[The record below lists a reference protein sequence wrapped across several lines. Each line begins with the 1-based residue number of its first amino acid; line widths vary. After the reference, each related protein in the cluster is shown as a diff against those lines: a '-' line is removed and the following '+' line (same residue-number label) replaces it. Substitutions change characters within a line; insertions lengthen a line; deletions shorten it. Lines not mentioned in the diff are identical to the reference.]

1 MKKIISSIVIAAM
14 MLTLFSTVSFAKSVG
29 MNIDEKTELLQK
41 LEVLNGDLP
50 PLEQQVTR
58 GEFVTLL
65 AKLLKV
71 DASAHSE
78 ERYYVDINE
87 DSDLWNITAQLVNYV
102 LTVPQ
107 DRRFRPDDIIQRS
120 EAACALMKA
129 YGAGIMEYK
138 RYSDIAN
145 RMELLEGVS
154 YGGLT
159 YEDVINLLYNALTGY
174 PMTFTGEGIT
184 PGGQAFMELYYDM
197 FYVSGVVNAVNKSD
211 LDGNGSG
218 RVESIRVGDLTIMC
232 ELDNPYLY
240 LGREVGVFY
249 TSKDDP
255 QLFYIYAYTD
265 KNDIIEITEKNHP
278 VFDETSFKLEYY
290 NEDDRITQIQI
301 PQTVNVVYN
310 GQNMTND
317 VKGAFDLFEVGK
329 ITVLSAKNENDTV
342 IIESYY
348 DISVMSVNV
357 DEGIIYGKDGN
368 VISTDPRRRPVY
380 IKDVNGND
388 VSLDSISQD
397 CTVSVFESNVY
408 LKLIVSNALVTGS
421 ISGIQ
426 NDRIVKLVVGD
437 VAYELIP
444 NKTFTYSVGEQ
455 VSLYLNYS
463 GYVSSISTERRDGM
477 KYAWLIGH
485 YISTDFG
492 DEGVYVK
499 IFNEDSAFSK
509 LKLAEKTR
517 IDGTLRQTPDLQV
530 FGLEKGKSGV
540 NDQMILYKTNGEGL
554 IKEIDTIAPN
564 TSGEGLLKEFS
575 NSEGTYGSTSVGKLI
590 WTSSSTKVFVL
601 PSADNRDNEDA
612 YAIGSRSLLE
622 TWGTNDVD
630 SYRSA
635 EHNKPAAAEV
645 LVLRK
650 DMFTSAKEQRGAY
663 VVQGIHSRWDQE
675 NDEIDEVI
683 TLMSGSAT
691 KEYVLSKNFT
701 QHDELVKGNI
711 VIIALNGKN
720 ELSSVTLHYGEDKNG
735 NEFKTLKEIG
745 SWGDANHYIAV
756 GKIVAVGDEYA
767 DLSITGND
775 IPTVRFPVSTTNI
788 GVFDI
793 SREHGCSVGTKGDIA
808 EAMMRGDIVALS
820 MYRGTIV
827 SIAIVKN

>member
-50 PLEQQVTR
+50 SLEQQVTR

-107 DRRFRPDDIIQRS
+107 DRKFRPDDIIQRS

-129 YGAGIMEYK
+129 YGAGNMEYT

-154 YGGLT
+154 YGSLT

-174 PMTFTGEGIT
+174 PMTFIGEGIA
-184 PGGQAFMELYYDM
+184 PGDQAFMELYYDM

-232 ELDNPYLY
+232 ELDDPYLY

-249 TSKDDP
+249 TSKDEP
-255 QLFYIYAYTD
+255 QLFYIYAFTD
-265 KNDIIEITEKNHP
+265 SNDIIEITEKNHP
-278 VFDETSFKLEYY
+278 VFDEINFTLQYY
-290 NEDDRITQIQI
+290 NDNDRLKQVKL
-301 PQTVNVVYN
+301 PQTVDVIYN
-310 GQNMTND
+310 GQNMTNN

-329 ITVLSAKNENDTV
+329 ITVLSTKSENDTV
-342 IIESYY
+342 VIESYY

-357 DEGIIYGKDGN
+357 DEKVIYGKEGN
-368 VISTDPRRRPVY
+368 VVLADSHERPVY

-388 VSLDSISQD
+388 VSLDSILKDSII
-397 CTVSVFESNVY
+397 SVFESNVY
-408 LKLIVSNALVTGS
+408 LKLIVSSAVVTGP
-421 ISGIQ
+421 ISEIQ
-426 NDRIVKLVVGD
+426 NDGVVKIVVGD

-463 GYVSSISTERRDGM
+463 GYVSSISTEKKDGL
-477 KYAWLIGH
+477 KYGWITH
-485 YISTDFG
+485 YHISDDFK
-492 DEGVYVK
+492 DERLHLK
-499 IFNEDSAFSK
+499 IFNENGTFSE
-509 LKLAEKTR
+509 LMLAEKTK
-517 IDGTLRQTPDLQV
+517 IDGQLRKEADLQL
-530 FGLEKGKSGV
+530 FGLEQGNSSV
-540 NDQMILYKTNGEGL
+540 VDQMILYGVNDEG
-554 IKEIDTIAPN
+554 IINEIDTVAPN
-564 TSGEGLLKEFS
+564 TYGEGLLKEFS

-622 TWGTNDVD
+622 AWGTNDVD

-645 LVLRK
+645 LVLRN

-663 VVQGIHSRWDQE
+663 IVQGIHSVWDKD

-711 VIIALNGKN
+711 VTIALNGKN

-788 GVFDI
+788 GVFEI

-808 EAMMRGDIVALS
+808 EAMMRGDVVALS